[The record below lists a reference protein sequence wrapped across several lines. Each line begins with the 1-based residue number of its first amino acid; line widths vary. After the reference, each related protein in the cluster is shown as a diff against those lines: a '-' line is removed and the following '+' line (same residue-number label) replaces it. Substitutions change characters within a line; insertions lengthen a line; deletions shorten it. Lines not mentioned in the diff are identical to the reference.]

1 MVEKLKYTK
10 LGRYKLES
18 LIGRGAMGVVYKAYD
33 PVIERYVAIKAVEIG
48 KSLPLEEYDEYMQR
62 FYREAQAA
70 GKLSH
75 PNIVT
80 IYDVSQDKETGI
92 PYIVMEFIDGQ
103 NLNYF
108 LNTGIMFSLEDT
120 LMIIDQ
126 VADALNYAHQQ
137 GIVHRDIKCSNIM
150 LQKGL
155 KVKVMDFGIAR
166 LATSTL
172 TREGQYLGTPNYM
185 SPEQIKGK
193 SIDKRSDIFSLGIV
207 FYRLLTGE
215 RPFQADSFAAISYK
229 ILNEEPIPP
238 TQLNPLLP
246 EGVNAVVAKMLAKE
260 PLRRYQSA
268 YSIREDIWKIQS
280 GENILIGNQLST
292 NADIKVIK
300 SYAEKKKY
308 FYILL
313 LIIFFGVLIT
323 AIYFKSNHIKTKT
336 TEKINTNV
344 PKSSIT
350 KQNKNNVKNISSLEF
365 NTLKQFAVNYFNNK
379 NYEKALINFLYYL
392 SFNSQDNEAL
402 KYLYEAS
409 SKAMENSIQCDTG
422 KTNYAIIDL
431 STNLLPSGY
440 LYILQDDNLC
450 LIAPTSYSEIH
461 LKVKVQFGKS
471 NIKIYLYSE
480 KDKRV
485 IKWISLKEL
494 AAGEVS
500 KIKIDYNKGEI
511 KGEWVSN

>member
-1 MVEKLKYTK
+1 MAEKLKYTK

-18 LIGRGAMGVVYKAYD
+18 LIGKGAMGVVYKAYD

-48 KSLPLEEYDEYMQR
+48 KNLPLEEYDEYMQR
-62 FYREAQAA
+62 FSREAQAA
-70 GKLSH
+70 GRLSH

-92 PYIVMEFIDGQ
+92 PYIVMEFIEGQ

-108 LNTGIMFSLEDT
+108 LNTGMMFSLEDT

-137 GIVHRDIKCSNIM
+137 GIIHRDIKCSNIM

-193 SIDKRSDIFSLGIV
+193 NIDKRSDIFSLGIV

-238 TQLNPLLP
+238 TQLNHLLP
-246 EGVNAVVAKMLAKE
+246 EGVNSIVAKMLAKE

-280 GENILIGNQLST
+280 GETIQTENQLSPS
-292 NADIKVIK
+292 ADIKVIK
-300 SYAEKKKY
+300 SSVEKKKY
-308 FYILL
+308 FYLFLL
-313 LIIFFGVLIT
+313 VAFFGILIT
-323 AIYFKSNHIKTKT
+323 AIHFKSNYTQTKT
-336 TEKINTNV
+336 SEKININV
-344 PKSSIT
+344 PKSSIE
-350 KQNKNNVKNISSLEF
+350 KENKKNINDVSSLEF
-365 NTLKQFAVNYFNNK
+365 NTYKQFAINYFNNK
-379 NYEKALINFLYYL
+379 NYEKALANLLYYL
-392 SFNSQDNEAL
+392 SINSEDNEAL
-402 KYLYEAS
+402 KYLYDS
-409 SKAMENSIQCDTG
+409 TSKVMENPIKCDAGRTIHSIV
-422 KTNYAIIDL
+422 DL

-440 LYILQDDNLC
+440 LYFLQDDNLC
-450 LIAPTSYSEIH
+450 LITPTSYNEIH
-461 LKVKVQFGKS
+461 LQVKAQSGKS

-480 KDKRV
+480 KDKKL
-485 IKWISLKEL
+485 IKWISLREL
-494 AAGEVS
+494 GAGEVCKM
-500 KIKIDYNKGEI
+500 KINYNKGEI
-511 KGEWVSN
+511 IGEWISN